1 MCHVFYYACHLNPVG
16 HTFCVCVCVCVCVQ
30 ATMHDKD
37 WGVGGEG
44 REREREKIMAFRT
57 SQILHVGARRV

>member
-16 HTFCVCVCVCVCVQ
+16 HTFCVCVCVCVC
-30 ATMHDKD
+30 AGHDARQ
-37 WGVGGEG
+37 GLGSGGGGE